1 MNVLIVENDAIQAN
15 ALNIIL
21 KDAFPNMKFHK
32 ALNFDS
38 ALEMI
43 NTISF
48 QLFLLDV
55 DLEENDTSNDG
66 VKLGEHIRSIE
77 NNQTTPILYLTG
89 KPEEI
94 FRAIHNTNCYDYLLK
109 PYKPEN
115 LIDSINKLISNKLI
129 KQPPLEFKDINRVF
143 IRIPCDTII
152 YAKTHNRHL
161 IIYTLD
167 NSYETRSFDMGEL
180 ENILPHNFFRCHKS
194 YVINMNY
201 AKSFDKLNLTIC
213 MSASNQP
220 IPVGRTYKEKAE
232 GLFL

>member
-32 ALNFDS
+32 VLNFDS

-66 VKLGEHIRSIE
+66 VKLDEHIRSIE

-89 KPEEI
+89 KSDIAKGQRGQGLP
-94 FRAIHNTNCYDYLLK
+94 NLLDLVEAYEGK
-109 PYKPEN
+109 VYIEN
-115 LIDSINKLISNKLI
+115 LEVSGNNHEDLKLLYNLLQS
-129 KQPPLEFKDINRVF
+129 
-143 IRIPCDTII
+143 
-152 YAKTHNRHL
+152 
-161 IIYTLD
+161 
-167 NSYETRSFDMGEL
+167 
-180 ENILPHNFFRCHKS
+180 LPH
-194 YVINMNY
+194 I
-201 AKSFDKLNLTIC
+201 KLLH
-213 MSASNQP
+213 
-220 IPVGRTYKEKAE
+220 
-232 GLFL
+232 FLM